1 MQRQYTT
8 SSDFLPKLTVL
19 GAVPVTRKERIPAC
33 QSASQSAKPSI
44 ITRSN
49 AGNARSAATLPREIR
64 RDAFIQTTGLYRHRR
79 RVVQKQIQRFVE
91 GNHPF
96 IFVSLPTPPSESQLR
111 DESGGLSVD
120 FSSTERHIPGMS
132 TALQPKPRIIGP
144 KVRICIVASKY
155 NEKYTDALVEN
166 AIEELG
172 ELVPQ
177 GRVDL
182 IRVPG
187 AFEIP
192 VMVACVLERDPPACV
207 IALGLIIRGSTEH
220 ADLVASSITDSLQ
233 QLAIKALRPVIHEVL
248 LVEDEKQA
256 YARCI
261 GSQLNRGREA
271 ARAAT
276 SMIDIFQEFDRAMP
290 RNTSLKKHRNA

>member
-1 MQRQYTT
+1 M
-8 SSDFLPKLTVL
+8 SSALP
-19 GAVPVTRKERIPAC
+19 
-33 QSASQSAKPSI
+33 
-44 ITRSN
+44 
-49 AGNARSAATLPREIR
+49 
-64 RDAFIQTTGLYRHRR
+64 
-79 RVVQKQIQRFVE
+79 
-91 GNHPF
+91 
-96 IFVSLPTPPSESQLR
+96 
-111 DESGGLSVD
+111 
-120 FSSTERHIPGMS
+120 
-132 TALQPKPRIIGP
+132 PKPRIVGP

-155 NEKYTDALVEN
+155 NEQFTDALVEN

-192 VMVACVLERDPPACV
+192 VMIASILQRDPPACV

-220 ADLVASSITDSLQ
+220 ADLVASAVTDALQRLAVESL
-233 QLAIKALRPVIHEVL
+233 KPVIHEVL

-261 GSQLNRGREA
+261 GQTLNRGREA
-271 ARAAT
+271 ARAAA
-276 SMIDIFQEFDRAMP
+276 SMIDIFQELDRSMP
-290 RNTSLKKHRNA
+290 RNASLKKHRNA

>member
-1 MQRQYTT
+1 M
-8 SSDFLPKLTVL
+8 SIALP
-19 GAVPVTRKERIPAC
+19 
-33 QSASQSAKPSI
+33 
-44 ITRSN
+44 
-49 AGNARSAATLPREIR
+49 
-64 RDAFIQTTGLYRHRR
+64 
-79 RVVQKQIQRFVE
+79 
-91 GNHPF
+91 
-96 IFVSLPTPPSESQLR
+96 
-111 DESGGLSVD
+111 
-120 FSSTERHIPGMS
+120 
-132 TALQPKPRIIGP
+132 PKPRMIGP

-155 NEKYTDALVEN
+155 NEQFTDALVEN

-192 VMVACVLERDPPACV
+192 VMVATLLDRDPPACV

-220 ADLVASSITDSLQ
+220 ADLVAKSVTDALQ
-233 QLAIKALRPVIHEVL
+233 QLAVKSLRPVIHEVL
-248 LVEDEKQA
+248 LVDDEKQA

-261 GSQLNRGREA
+261 GAQLNRGKEA

-276 SMIDIFQEFDRAMP
+276 SMIDIFLELDRSMP
-290 RNTSLKKHRNA
+290 RTPSPSKRRNA

>member
-1 MQRQYTT
+1 M
-8 SSDFLPKLTVL
+8 
-19 GAVPVTRKERIPAC
+19 
-33 QSASQSAKPSI
+33 
-44 ITRSN
+44 SN
-49 AGNARSAATLPREIR
+49 ALPPR
-64 RDAFIQTTGLYRHRR
+64 
-79 RVVQKQIQRFVE
+79 
-91 GNHPF
+91 
-96 IFVSLPTPPSESQLR
+96 
-111 DESGGLSVD
+111 
-120 FSSTERHIPGMS
+120 
-132 TALQPKPRIIGP
+132 PRIIGP

-155 NEKYTDALVEN
+155 NEQFTDALVEN

-192 VMVACVLERDPPACV
+192 VMVASVLDRDPPACV

-220 ADLVASSITDSLQ
+220 ADLVGKTVTDSLQ
-233 QLAIKALRPVIHEVL
+233 RLAIESLRPVIHEVL

-271 ARAAT
+271 ARAAAA
-276 SMIDIFQEFDRAMP
+276 MIDVFQELDRSMP
-290 RNTSLKKHRNA
+290 RNPGAKKQRHA

>member
-1 MQRQYTT
+1 M
-8 SSDFLPKLTVL
+8 
-19 GAVPVTRKERIPAC
+19 
-33 QSASQSAKPSI
+33 
-44 ITRSN
+44 
-49 AGNARSAATLPREIR
+49 
-64 RDAFIQTTGLYRHRR
+64 
-79 RVVQKQIQRFVE
+79 E
-91 GNHPF
+91 GNHAR
-96 IFVSLPTPPSESQLR
+96 IFVSLSGPPSEIRRS

-120 FSSTERHIPGMS
+120 FSLNARHTPRMS
-132 TALQPKPRIIGP
+132 SALQPKPRIIGP

-155 NEKYTDALVEN
+155 NEQFTDALVEN

-192 VMVACVLERDPPACV
+192 VMVASVLERDPPACI

-220 ADLVASSITDSLQ
+220 ADLVATSVTNALQ
-233 QLAIKALRPVIHEVL
+233 ELAVKTLRPVIHEVL

-261 GSQLNRGREA
+261 GAQLNRGREA
-271 ARAAT
+271 ARAAAA
-276 SMIDIFQEFDRAMP
+276 MIDIFQELDRSMP